1 MKLNITKVYYSF
13 FIVVLY
19 FFLGAIMLYKYVI
32 QQQVPDYRM
41 AGFAVVVF
49 GYGIY
54 RGYRTYGEYKRSK
67 EEENDDD

>member
-1 MKLNITKVYYSF
+1 MKLNISKVYYSF

-19 FFLGAIMLYKYVI
+19 FFLGILLLYKYVI
-32 QQQVPDYRM
+32 WQEVPDYRM

-49 GYGIY
+49 GYGIF
-54 RGYRTYGEYKRSK
+54 RGYRIYREYKRTK